1 MASLLGSF
9 YHADGNALYAQL
21 YQGLYV
27 EKNSY
32 WKKSHEIQF
41 PRGEKLGYPWQSF
54 PKMYFTLAV
63 KNGSGKFFSFR

>member
-9 YHADGNALYAQL
+9 YHPDGNALYAQL

-32 WKKSHEIQF
+32 WKKSHGIQF